1 MDTPREPARMRT
13 PNYPRT
19 PGFCRAHFT
28 AVNLW
33 ISGAALLLSLAAARV
48 QGQPARPLV
57 NVQSTAGGSNLL
69 FQITTEP
76 GWFYT
81 SQQST
86 DLLNWGYAGNYF
98 ADGTSLS
105 WTNPL
110 TTNDNRRFFR
120 VSVNAP
126 NTAAVTN
133 YHLWT
138 NVVAVNNGLVEA
150 LIVPNDGRVQQF
162 RFLGD
167 TNGALWENSSLYG
180 QVPNNA
186 AGYNNFGGDKAWPS
200 PQSAWNWPPPTGFD
214 GSTNA
219 VSFTNGVVTL
229 VTPVD
234 ATYKIRTT
242 RIIELLFNEPVMRI
256 RTIFERTA
264 STTLAYAYP
273 GVWIDCQATVT
284 SASRCY
290 VPVPSPSIFTNGYTT
305 TGSSYFT
312 STLPAAFANTNGLIS
327 FGREA
332 SGNHKLGFDSGTLV
346 LVGSDLSLRV
356 DAPRIPGA
364 IYPDGKSS
372 TEVYT
377 APDYFELE
385 LLGPMAN
392 LPVGGRM
399 EFVTWY
405 SLFRR
410 TEATPDAEAQKILS
424 WQY

>member
-1 MDTPREPARMRT
+1 MRIQSL
-13 PNYPRT
+13 PWV
-19 PGFCRAHFT
+19 PGNRRASFT

-33 ISGAALLLSLAAARV
+33 TGEVALLLALAAAHV
-48 QGQPARPLV
+48 QGQPAQPWV
-57 NVQSTAGGSNLL
+57 NLQRLAGSSNLI
-69 FQITTEP
+69 FQLASQP

-86 DLLNWGYAGNYF
+86 DLASWGYAGNYY

-105 WTNPL
+105 WTNPVAS
-110 TTNDNRRFFR
+110 NDARRFFR

-126 NTAAVTN
+126 NSATVTN
-133 YHLWT
+133 YHSWT
-138 NVVAVNNGLVEA
+138 NVVAVNNGIVEA

-167 TNGALWENSSLYG
+167 TNGALWEDPTLYG
-180 QVPNNA
+180 QTPTGSAV
-186 AGYNNFGGDKAWPS
+186 YQNFGGDKAWPS
-200 PQSAWNWPPPTGFD
+200 PQGYWGWPPPTGFD
-214 GSTNA
+214 GYPAT

-234 ATYKIRTT
+234 ANYKIRTT

-256 RTIFERTA
+256 RTIFERTEA
-264 STTLAYAYP
+264 PSATWSNRYV

-290 VPVPSPSIFTNGYTT
+290 VPVPSPSIFANGYTT
-305 TGSSYFT
+305 SGSSYFT
-312 STLPAAFANTNGLIS
+312 STLPAAFTNANGLIS
-327 FGREA
+327 FGPD
-332 SGNHKLGFDSGTLV
+332 GNTNHKLGFDSGTLV
-346 LVGSDLSLRV
+346 LVGTNLSLRV
-356 DAPRIPGA
+356 DAPRVPGVP
-364 IYPDGKSS
+364 YPDGSSS

-377 APDYFELE
+377 AGTSYFELE
-385 LLGPMAN
+385 LLGPIAKM
-392 LPVGGRM
+392 PVGGRM
-399 EFVTWY
+399 EFVTTY

-410 TEATPDAEAQKILS
+410 TETTPDAEAQKVLS